1 MAGVAADAQLDR
13 RLAQAALRPRFLA
26 WLGNRIFLEYLL
38 ITKSL
43 PSTLNVNPDPFF
55 NSVPR
60 CVRRGTPVRLQRHLA
75 TRQNIHDGTSQ
86 RPVSKSGLPS
96 DRRAGSSSVATRCRT
111 RQDEAKLLH
120 DSVFPRDCNCPLT
133 SQSLSC
139 NPGNPEKNHSNDA
152 FPSDRQRAAGSIHG
166 ILDCPEGHRT
176 LRHVMM
182 VILSMAPLLSEGD
195 QVLLVLCCSLF

>member
-1 MAGVAADAQLDR
+1 MAGAAADAQLDR

-55 NSVPR
+55 NSGPR

-120 DSVFPRDCNCPLT
+120 DSVFPVIATAHSPHKAYHVTPVTPRKTIQTMLFPQIDSVPL
-133 SQSLSC
+133 
-139 NPGNPEKNHSNDA
+139 A
-152 FPSDRQRAAGSIHG
+152 R
-166 ILDCPEGHRT
+166 
-176 LRHVMM
+176 
-182 VILSMAPLLSEGD
+182 SMASWTAQKAIARCGT
-195 QVLLVLCCSLF
+195 S